1 MSTGGG
7 KSNPHSVPV
16 ITVFSQKNSK
26 ASTSHESGFVY
37 HSLALTLGALWL
49 CGSLLSL
56 ALHQG
61 LTLPLPTGLLA
72 PAKCSMQGPQA
83 PDTISPADPLP
94 LPALRNVSQQKAT
107 LIQLNTTSDNAITIW
122 TFAFI
127 ETWVLAAFLR
137 QQNDDPV

>member
-37 HSLALTLGALWL
+37 HSLALTLGAPWL
-49 CGSLLSL
+49 GGSLLSL
-56 ALHQG
+56 ALYQD

-72 PAKCSMQGPQA
+72 HAKCLMQGFPQA
-83 PDTISPADPLP
+83 PGTVSSPADPLP
-94 LPALRNVSQQKAT
+94 LPALRNAGQQKVT
-107 LIQLNTTSDNAITIW
+107 PPNSLM
-122 TFAFI
+122 
-127 ETWVLAAFLR
+127 
-137 QQNDDPV
+137 P